1 MSHSSR
7 IIRRAV
13 TTGVAA
19 ALLVGIAVPSAA
31 SAGSRVPPKRAGATP
46 TVAPKAK
53 NAYAPVKRTGKRV
66 LARAAAYGA
75 GSAITGNC
83 NGNSLLQL
91 GTWDA
96 TAMLNSTY
104 SGGDTYYFKFHLYDR
119 ARGAYVAETGWSGG
133 HRVAQAPS
141 RTWIP
146 NFGAPV
152 FNIVRQRW
160 YAVYLQ
166 TWSYK
171 LGGVMARGSVPMQ
184 RVGAD
189 LSQTDGT
196 WYCKAF

>member
-7 IIRRAV
+7 FIRRAV

-19 ALLVGIAVPSAA
+19 ALLVGVAVPTAA
-31 SAGSRVPPKRAGATP
+31 SAGSRVPPKHAGATP
-46 TVAPKAK
+46 MVAPKAK
-53 NAYAPVKRTGKRV
+53 NAYAPVKRNGKRV
-66 LARAAAYGA
+66 LARAAAYGS
-75 GSAITGNC
+75 GSTITGNC

-96 TAMLNSTY
+96 TAMVNSTY
-104 SGGDTYYFKFHLYDR
+104 AGGDTYYFKFHLYDR
-119 ARGAYVAETGWSGG
+119 ARGAYVAETGWSAG
-133 HRVAQAPS
+133 HNVAQAPS